1 MALPLAPGLTPN
13 EEGFLAEMELVTVI
27 PRQKLERLELLG
39 GPTQPLNPPFPASL
53 PLWLAL
59 LLKRQKRC
67 NISPPAWLSV
77 DALTSILDMEKDEL
91 TAAVFSPSPNLPPPK
106 GNALLEDPY
115 LWSESLETSS
125 PYLADSATTRAQ
137 PDALPYHWLEI
148 SHLLL
153 THAADDFVAPD
164 EVRTLVRDL
173 REIRM
178 SKLRKGFKVLGPEA
192 GVKMNGVGGM
202 EIAEVRGFVGGVI
215 DGLRKINRPREEA
228 RREREAEARSGG
240 LRSSGYTDD
249 DDDEMQL

>member
-1 MALPLAPGLTPN
+1 
-13 EEGFLAEMELVTVI
+13 ME
-27 PRQKLERLELLG
+27 R
-39 GPTQPLNPPFPASL
+39 N
-53 PLWLAL
+53 
-59 LLKRQKRC
+59 
-67 NISPPAWLSV
+67 
-77 DALTSILDMEKDEL
+77 EL

-106 GNALLEDPY
+106 GNALPEDPY
-115 LWSESLETSS
+115 LYPASLETSP
-125 PYLADSATTRAQ
+125 PYLTDSATTRAQ
-137 PDALPYHWLEI
+137 ADALPYHWLEI

-215 DGLRKINRPREEA
+215 DGLRWV
-228 RREREAEARSGG
+228 
-240 LRSSGYTDD
+240 LRNYCGYGHLTISFIHAY
-249 DDDEMQL
+249 